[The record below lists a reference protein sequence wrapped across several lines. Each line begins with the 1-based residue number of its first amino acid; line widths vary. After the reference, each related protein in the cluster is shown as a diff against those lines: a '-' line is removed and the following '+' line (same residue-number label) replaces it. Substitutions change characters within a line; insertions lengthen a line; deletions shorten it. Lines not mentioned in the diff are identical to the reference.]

1 MIIAVDF
8 DGTCVTHEFPRV
20 GAEIGAAEVLK
31 ELTDKGHKIILFTMR
46 SHQLDGA
53 EETEEF
59 GYGKTKP
66 AKLPSD
72 GLQDAIDWFKKHD
85 IPLFGVNEN
94 PTQKEKRLNLEE
106 TGLIV
111 SGGFGNAIMTMYGDR
126 LIKNFVEVI
135 VTNGGI
141 RLGNKAAIFKD
152 RLFCKNWIFIDDS
165 YYLGRTK
172 AGISVVLRKIRPDAS
187 LYETYVI
194 YDGSMGRADKLKSMY
209 RYGK

>member
-20 GAEIGAAEVLK
+20 GVEIGAAEVLK
-31 ELTDKGHKIILFTMR
+31 ELTDKGHQIILFTMR

-59 GYGKTKP
+59 GYSKTKP

-94 PTQKEKRLNLEE
+94 PTQKDWTSSPKPYEH
-106 TGLIV
+106 I
-111 SGGFGNAIMTMYGDR
+111 Y
-126 LIKNFVEVI
+126 
-135 VTNGGI
+135 
-141 RLGNKAAIFKD
+141 
-152 RLFCKNWIFIDDS
+152 IDDAALGVPLKHDS
-165 YYLGRTK
+165 LSERPYVDWDIVKCYLHVK
-172 AGISVVLRKIRPDAS
+172 NIL
-187 LYETYVI
+187 
-194 YDGSMGRADKLKSMY
+194 
-209 RYGK
+209 

>member
-20 GAEIGAAEVLK
+20 GAAEVLK

-46 SHQLDGA
+46 SHQLDG
-53 EETEEF
+53 
-59 GYGKTKP
+59 
-66 AKLPSD
+66 
-72 GLQDAIDWFKKHD
+72 
-85 IPLFGVNEN
+85 V
-94 PTQKEKRLNLEE
+94 
-106 TGLIV
+106 
-111 SGGFGNAIMTMYGDR
+111 
-126 LIKNFVEVI
+126 
-135 VTNGGI
+135 
-141 RLGNKAAIFKD
+141 KD

-172 AGISVVLRKIRPDAS
+172 AGISVALRKIRPDAS

-194 YDGSMGRADKLKSMY
+194 YDGSMGRADKVKSMY